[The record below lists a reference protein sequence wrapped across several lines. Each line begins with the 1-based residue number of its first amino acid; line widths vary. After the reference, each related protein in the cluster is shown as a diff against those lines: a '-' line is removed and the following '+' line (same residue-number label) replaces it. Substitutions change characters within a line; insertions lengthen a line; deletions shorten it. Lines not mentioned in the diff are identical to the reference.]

1 MSMLKFKQ
9 RVVLSNYLTKI
20 AESVE
25 NPITYTVAAKR
36 ATKDLGFPVSY
47 DNVRTII
54 KDAEIP
60 WKIAARGQTKK
71 SKAKTLAQQ
80 LTQRVEALEAEVQ
93 RLRAENV
100 RMGTTFGHRITAL
113 EEKNVAMWKQL
124 ANGGFAVQ
132 TDMFPEKGSA
142 RQ

>member
-80 LTQRVEALEAEVQ
+80 LTQRVEALEAEMKKREEHIHFLGKAVHE
-93 RLRAENV
+93 RFCAIEE
-100 RMGTTFGHRITAL
+100 AL
-113 EEKNVAMWKQL
+113 PS
-124 ANGGFAVQ
+124 GGFAVQ